1 MDDVPWSPRIFYA
14 GLVFADK
21 VWVIDGD
28 VPTGEVWKLE

>member
-1 MDDVPWSPRIFYA
+1 MDDVPWSARIFFV

-28 VPTGEVWKLE
+28 VRTGEVWKLE